1 MNQQNFNKLINEA
14 LAIEAEEAKE
24 AGALGYMARALIQA
38 TIPHSR
44 VNGNEFKRSNGLYT
58 LYMLSPS
65 DIGLPYGSIPR
76 LLMSWLTTEA
86 VKTKAQT
93 LVLGKTLSEF
103 MSILGLVPTGG
114 RWGTITYLKEQAR
127 RLFSTHIACTY
138 DGGNRAAGQN
148 FIIAD
153 NYNLWW
159 EPKAPMQAALWE
171 STVTLNKR
179 FFDEIISSP
188 VPIDMRAFKAL
199 KRSPMALDIYCWL
212 TYRMSYLK
220 RQTSIPWGLLQ
231 MQFGADYADDKSGR
245 YAFKKKFNIQMLN
258 VLTLY
263 PEATVEQYDN
273 GIILKP
279 SKSHIG
285 RIYNQVKG

>member
-1 MNQQNFNKLINEA
+1 MNQQNLNKLINEA

-24 AGALGYMARALIQA
+24 AGTLGYMARALIQA
-38 TIPHSR
+38 TIPHSK
-44 VNGNEFKRSNGLYT
+44 VNGNEFKRSNGFYT

-86 VKTKAQT
+86 VRTKKQT

-103 MSILGLVPTGG
+103 MFELGLVPTGG
-114 RWGTITYLKEQAR
+114 RWGTITYLKEQTR
-127 RLFSTHIACTY
+127 RLFSTYITCTY
-138 DGGNRAAGQN
+138 NGENRAAGQN

-153 NYNLWW
+153 NYDLWW
-159 EPKAPMQAALWE
+159 EPNLPKQSALWE

-179 FFDEIISSP
+179 FFDEMVANPI
-188 VPIDMRAFKAL
+188 PIDIRAFKAL

-220 RQTSIPWGLLQ
+220 KPSSLILWEALQ
-231 MQFGADYADDKSGR
+231 CQFGAAYPATAQGKQDFKRKFIAALKKVLVIYDVKVKAEISG
-245 YAFKKKFNIQMLN
+245 L
-258 VLTLY
+258 
-263 PEATVEQYDN
+263 
-273 GIILKP
+273 ILLP
-279 SKSHIG
+279 SRTHIRRG
-285 RIYNQVKG
+285 